1 MSKSISIQELID
13 NRKSYLQNIP
23 KIEGTY
29 KVYMPEGFQMIIRDK
44 SDAGQCSENETY
56 TKDELIAKWKH
67 ICQYD
72 EADNNVLYIA
82 QSCNLR
88 RRIGELIRYA
98 TGKDNKH
105 TGERAIWQIE
115 NNKEL
120 LIEYTVE
127 TNSVEKKKQ
136 YIKDYQSRH
145 GGEKPFANRI

>member
-1 MSKSISIQELID
+1 
-13 NRKSYLQNIP
+13 
-23 KIEGTY
+23 
-29 KVYMPEGFQMIIRDK
+29 
-44 SDAGQCSENETY
+44 
-56 TKDELIAKWKH
+56 
-67 ICQYD
+67 
-72 EADNNVLYIA
+72 
-82 QSCNLR
+82 LR